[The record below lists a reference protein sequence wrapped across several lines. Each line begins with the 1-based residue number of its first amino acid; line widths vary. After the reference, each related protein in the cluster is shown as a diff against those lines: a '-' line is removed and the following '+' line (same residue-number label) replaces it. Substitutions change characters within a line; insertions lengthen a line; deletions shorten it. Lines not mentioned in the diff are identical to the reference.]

1 MHVGFIGLGHMGQHM
16 ARHVA
21 ETGHDVSAFD
31 LRPEPVA
38 ELTRTP
44 TARRAGSVA
53 EAAHEADIV
62 FTSLPGPPEVE
73 AVTTSPDG
81 LLESMRSGAVYVDLS
96 SNSPSLVRR
105 LSAAFADRGIA
116 MLDAPV
122 AGGVEGASA
131 ATLSVMVGGD
141 RQVFDRVQPVLKAI
155 GTRIFYCGPSGNGAI
170 VKLCNNLCSQ
180 AQIAAAGEILSLG
193 VKAGVDLETLA
204 GVIGVSTGTCRA
216 IVETFPN
223 QLFRRNFEN
232 PGFSTFLS
240 AKDTHLALELA
251 HELGVPMEIG
261 EIVERDKQ
269 EVLRRGWGPLS
280 PDVFVRLQEERA
292 GVLLELPQVAP
303 EIKNGNESGVN
314 R

>member
-21 ETGHDVSAFD
+21 EAGHSVAAYD
-31 LRPEPVA
+31 LRPDAVA
-38 ELTRTP
+38 QLVQTP
-44 TARRAGSVA
+44 LARRAASVA
-53 EAAHEADIV
+53 EAASAAEVV

-73 AVTTSPDG
+73 SVAAGPDG
-81 LLESMRSGAVYVDLS
+81 ILESMQPGSVYVDLS
-96 SNSPSLVRR
+96 SNSPSTVRR
-105 LSAAFADRGIA
+105 LCAAFAERGIT

-122 AGGVEGASA
+122 AGGVEGANA

-141 RQVFDRVQPVLKAI
+141 RAAFERVEPVLRAI
-155 GTRIFYCGPSGNGAI
+155 GTKVFYCGPSGNGAI
-170 VKLCNNLCSQ
+170 TKLCNNLCSQ

-193 VKAGVDLETLA
+193 VRAGVDLQTLA
-204 GVIGVSTGTCRA
+204 SVIGVSTGTCRA
-216 IVETFPN
+216 IVDTFPR

-232 PGFSTFLS
+232 PGFTTFLS
-240 AKDTHLALELA
+240 AKDTRLAIELA
-251 HELGVPMEIG
+251 HELGVPLPIG

-269 EVLRRGWGPLS
+269 ESLRRGWGPLS

-292 GVLLELPQVAP
+292 GVVLELAP
-303 EIKNGNESGVN
+303 EAATTPG

>member
-1 MHVGFIGLGHMGQHM
+1 MQVGFIGLGHMGQHM

-21 ETGHDVSAFD
+21 EAGHQVAAYD
-31 LRPEPVA
+31 LRPEAVA

-44 TARRAGSVA
+44 TARRASSVA
-53 EAAHEADIV
+53 EAAHEADVV

-105 LSAAFADRGIA
+105 LCATFAEHGIA
-116 MLDAPV
+116 MLDTPV
-122 AGGVEGASA
+122 AGGVTGAEA
-131 ATLSVMVGGD
+131 GTLSVMVGGD
-141 RQVFDRVQPVLKAI
+141 RAAFDRVQPVLKAI
-155 GTRIFYCGPSGNGAI
+155 GTKVFYCGPSGNGSI

-216 IVETFPN
+216 IVETFPK
-223 QLFRRNFEN
+223 QLFQRNFEN

-240 AKDTHLALELA
+240 AKDTHLAIELA

-269 EVLRRGWGPLS
+269 EVLRRGWGALS

-292 GVLLELPQVAP
+292 GVVLELPDVPA
-303 EIKNGNESGVN
+303 SG
-314 R
+314 RSA

>member
-1 MHVGFIGLGHMGQHM
+1 MQVGFIGLGHMGQHM

-21 ETGHDVSAFD
+21 EAGHDVAAFD
-31 LRPEPVA
+31 LRPEAVA

-44 TARRAGSVA
+44 RARRAASVA
-53 EAAHEADIV
+53 DAAQSAEVV

-73 AVTTSPDG
+73 AVASGPDG
-81 LLESMRSGAVYVDLS
+81 LLESMQRGSVYVDLS

-105 LSAAFADRGIA
+105 LSQSFAQRGIA
-116 MLDAPV
+116 LLDAPV
-122 AGGVEGASA
+122 AGGVIGAEA
-131 ATLSVMVGGD
+131 ATLSVMVGGE
-141 RQVFDRVQPVLKAI
+141 RAAFERIEPVLKAI
-155 GTRIFYCGPSGNGAI
+155 GTKVFYCGPSGNGSI

-193 VKAGVDLETLA
+193 VKAGVDLQTLA

-216 IVETFPN
+216 IVETFPK
-223 QLFRRNFEN
+223 QLFQRNFEN
-232 PGFSTFLS
+232 PSFSTFLS
-240 AKDTHLALELA
+240 AKDTHLAIELA

-269 EVLRRGWGPLS
+269 EALRRGWGPLS

-292 GVLLELPQVAP
+292 GVSLSLVEPPAA
-303 EIKNGNESGVN
+303 GN
-314 R
+314 RP

>member
-1 MHVGFIGLGHMGQHM
+1 MQVGFIGLGHMGQHM

-21 ETGHDVSAFD
+21 EAGHAVAAFD
-31 LRPEPVA
+31 LRPEAVA
-38 ELTRTP
+38 ELTQTP
-44 TARRAGSVA
+44 KARRASSVA
-53 EAAHEADIV
+53 EAAHDAEVV

-81 LLESMRSGAVYVDLS
+81 LLESMQPGAVYVDLS

-105 LSAAFADRGIA
+105 LSATFAERGIA

-122 AGGVEGASA
+122 AGGVTGAEA
-131 ATLSVMVGGD
+131 GTLSVMVGGD
-141 RQVFDRVQPVLKAI
+141 REAFDRVRPVLNAI
-155 GTRIFYCGPSGNGAI
+155 GTKVFYCGPSGNGSI

-180 AQIAAAGEILSLG
+180 AQIAAAGEILILG
-193 VKAGVDLETLA
+193 VRAGVDLETLA

-216 IVETFPN
+216 IVDTFPK

-232 PGFSTFLS
+232 PGFSSFLS

-261 EIVERDKQ
+261 EIIERDKQ
-269 EVLRRGWGPLS
+269 EALRRGWGALS

-292 GVLLELPQVAP
+292 GVVLELAP
-303 EIKNGNESGVN
+303 APTAAAPT
-314 R
+314 

>member
-1 MHVGFIGLGHMGQHM
+1 MQVGFIGLGHMGQHM

-21 ETGHDVSAFD
+21 EAGHDLAAFD
-31 LRPEPVA
+31 LRPEAVA
-38 ELTRTP
+38 ELTQTP
-44 TARRAGSVA
+44 NAHRASSVA
-53 EAAHEADIV
+53 EAGHEAALV

-73 AVTTSPDG
+73 AVTSAPDG
-81 LLESMRSGAVYVDLS
+81 LLESMRAGAVYVDLT

-105 LSAAFADRGIA
+105 LSATFAERGIA

-122 AGGVEGASA
+122 AGGVIGAESG
-131 ATLSVMVGGD
+131 TLSVMVGGD
-141 RQVFDRVQPVLKAI
+141 RAAFDRVEPLLKAI
-155 GTRIFYCGPSGNGAI
+155 GTRVFYCGPSGNGSI

-216 IVETFPN
+216 IVETFPK

-232 PGFSTFLS
+232 PGFSSFLS

-261 EIVERDKQ
+261 EIIERDKQ
-269 EVLRRGWGPLS
+269 EALRRGWGALS

-292 GVLLELPQVAP
+292 GVTLAYAADPAAA
-303 EIKNGNESGVN
+303 KDGSGGA